1 MGGNISTQTH
11 TYLFMLPSHSPL
23 PSPPPPRDVKGM
35 PDLGKSVKWPE
46 PPPVL
51 ATFLGY
57 AKQIHARLG
66 AADTQPL
73 CPLKIEKYTSF
84 SVILVYLFCGWSL
97 RQYLLWHQA
106 TNT

>member
-11 TYLFMLPSHSPL
+11 TYLFMLPSHSP
-23 PSPPPPRDVKGM
+23 PPLRDVKGM

-66 AADTQPL
+66 TADTQPL
-73 CPLKIEKYTSF
+73 CPLKIEKYVLRF
-84 SVILVYLFCGWSL
+84 QLF
-97 RQYLLWHQA
+97 
-106 TNT
+106 